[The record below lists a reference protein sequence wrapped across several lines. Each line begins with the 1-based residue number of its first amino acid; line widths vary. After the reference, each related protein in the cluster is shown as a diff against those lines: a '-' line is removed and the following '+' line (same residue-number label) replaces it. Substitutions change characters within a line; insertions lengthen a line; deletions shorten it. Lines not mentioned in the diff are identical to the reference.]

1 MRTLRSPRLVG
12 AFLASAVVVTAVT
25 GTAAADPSTAPEDLQ
40 DAVALDGRVVRGADS
55 VALAD
60 RTVVLHRVSPDSG
73 FAVDSVVSAVDGG
86 FSFSLPLAADSA
98 TVHVVSARHE
108 GTLYFGPVIHGSS
121 PPSPYVVTVY
131 DTAVVEGEGA
141 LTISRRSLA
150 LSADG
155 TGTRVL
161 DVTEIGNETGRTL
174 VGPGSGSSW
183 WRLSLPS
190 GATSPTVLSGGVAP
204 EEVEVRA
211 GEVLASAS
219 VPPSGVRLVLGYT
232 LPPSTPLTLV
242 LGHRVASLEVV
253 HQGSTNPRAGS
264 GLEAMEPLTSEGR
277 RFQRFVGED
286 LETGDTVRL
295 ELGAAPSRAVG
306 GAAWGLL
313 ALSVLLAL
321 AAWLSWRRFGGASP
335 GPNTV
340 ARDASA

>member
-1 MRTLRSPRLVG
+1 MPRLVG
-12 AFLASAVVVTAVT
+12 AFLASAVVATVAF
-25 GTAAADPSTAPEDLQ
+25 GAAAADPASAPGGLQ
-40 DAVALDGRVVRGADS
+40 EAPALEGRVVRGADS
-55 VALAD
+55 TAIAD

-86 FSFSLPLAADSA
+86 FSFSLPVAEDST

-108 GTLYFGPVIHGSS
+108 GTLYFGPVVHGSS

-131 DTAVVEGEGA
+131 DTAVVEGGKS
-141 LTISRRSLA
+141 LTFPRRTLA
-150 LSADG
+150 LSVEES
-155 TGTRVL
+155 GTRVL

-204 EEVEVRA
+204 EEVEFGSDEVR
-211 GEVLASAS
+211 ASAS

-232 LPPSTPLTLV
+232 LPPSAPLTLI

-253 HQGSTNPRAGS
+253 HQGSTSLRAGS
-264 GLEAMEPLTSEGR
+264 GLEATEPVTSEGR
-277 RFQRFVGED
+277 RLQRFVGAD
-286 LETGDTVRL
+286 LEAGDTVRL
-295 ELGAAPSRAVG
+295 ELGADASGDVG
-306 GAAWGLL
+306 GAAWAMLV
-313 ALSVLLAL
+313 LSIFLAL
-321 AAWLSWRRFGGASP
+321 AAWLSWRRFGGAPP
-335 GPNTV
+335 GPDAV